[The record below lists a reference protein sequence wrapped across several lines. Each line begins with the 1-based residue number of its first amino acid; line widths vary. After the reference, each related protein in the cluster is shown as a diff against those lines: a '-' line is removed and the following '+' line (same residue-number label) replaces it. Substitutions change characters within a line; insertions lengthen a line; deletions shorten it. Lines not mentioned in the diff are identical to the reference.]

1 MLVIRCTKK
10 LLKKNP
16 GSENAREDTL
26 APTLGSWH
34 ANLVWLA
41 HSPVVLCVNDN
52 SLLAVLVPGKNFRNF
67 ASAFRERLTQRL
79 RRLGLLEATISSERA
94 AMEVIQ
100 IQPSN
105 SRSVLAS
112 MNDFVRQLKFRG
124 TDRFHFAHADALE
137 DMLSETPMGA
147 LKYRYPVEVA
157 VAAFSNLESYDSG
170 QRGQARLPHL

>member
-26 APTLGSWH
+26 VPTLGGWH

-41 HSPVVLCVNDN
+41 HSPIVLCVNDN
-52 SLLAVLVPGKNFRNF
+52 SLLTVLVPGKNFPNF
-67 ASAFRERLTQRL
+67 GSAFRERLTQRL
-79 RRLGLLEATISSERA
+79 MRLGLLEATILREHA
-94 AMEVIQ
+94 AMEVIL
-100 IQPSN
+100 IEPSN

-124 TDRFHFAHADALE
+124 PDRFNFVEADALE
-137 DMLSETPMGA
+137 DMLSKTPMGA
-147 LKYRYPVEVA
+147 LEYSYPVEIA
-157 VAAFSNLESYDSG
+157 AAAFSNLESL
-170 QRGQARLPHL
+170 R

>member
-26 APTLGSWH
+26 VPTLGGWH

-52 SLLAVLVPGKNFRNF
+52 SLLAVLVPGRDFPNFG
-67 ASAFRERLTQRL
+67 SAFQNRLTQRL
-79 RRLGLLEATISSERA
+79 RRLGLCEETISRERA
-94 AMEVIQ
+94 AMEIIKV
-100 IQPSN
+100 QPSN

-112 MNDFVRQLKFRG
+112 MNDFVRHLKFRG
-124 TDRFHFAHADALE
+124 PDRFDFAQADALE
-137 DMLSETPMGA
+137 DMLSKTPMGA
-147 LKYRYPVEVA
+147 LEYSYPVEVA
-157 VAAFSNLESYDSG
+157 AAAFSNRESL
-170 QRGQARLPHL
+170 R